1 MSDIKIKETP
11 VEDEQAQPILT
22 HEKSLSQKIA
32 HGSEASDILDQQMV
46 SLGIQLVTQLNVL
59 IKTSR
64 IYERTN
70 KALDKPV
77 DAMLTL
83 IKTMAHDQPVTLRL
97 QNDFLFLGDSHLKVN
112 AQQMAVATSI
122 IDVLNTWKI
131 GGMTFSLAA
140 ESKDLRE
147 FAALFVSFDPG
158 NKTIEDLQKEIR
170 ARGIAGID
178 LEEQRQLQI
187 RKGPG
192 TAGNTGPGTAGNTG
206 PGTAGNTGPRTAGNT
221 GPGTAGNTGPDGT
234 ENADP
239 KMQRKANGRNA
250 YAKVGGS
257 VGTLTQSARE
267 GGTVSFKQARR
278 AIQNIIDLMVDD
290 EASIL
295 GLTTLRCHDQYTHNH
310 SVNVSLLSIALANRA
325 GYPKVELADLGLA
338 ALFHDMGKSTIPM
351 EVLNKPGEFT
361 DEDWVAM
368 RNHPTEGVLG
378 LSKMR
383 GITNLPGRMAAAS
396 FEHHMNL
403 DFSGYPKLTVPWT
416 ISLTGRILTIADCYD
431 AMTSSRVYR
440 REPMSPSK
448 VLNMMLSKS
457 GKSFDAVL
465 LKLFVNCVGILP
477 IGSLV
482 MLDTNEL
489 AVVLKPA
496 VDKANTERPFVRVI
510 TDPQGNSVDH
520 GREIDLTEKNETG
533 DFRDNIIRLIDNT
546 EYKFDTSR
554 YFV

>member
-1 MSDIKIKETP
+1 MSDIKIKEAP
-11 VEDEQAQPILT
+11 VADELAQPILT
-22 HEKSLSQKIA
+22 HERSLSQKIA

-46 SLGIQLVTQLNVL
+46 MLGIQLVTQLNVL

-70 KALDKPV
+70 AALDKPV
-77 DAMLTL
+77 DAILTL
-83 IKTMAHDQPVTLRL
+83 IKTMAQDQPVTLRL
-97 QNDFLFLGDSHLKVN
+97 QNDFLFLGNSHLKVN

-122 IDVLNTWKI
+122 IDALNAWKI
-131 GGMTFSLAA
+131 GGMIFSLTV

-147 FAALFVSFDPG
+147 FAALFVSLDPD
-158 NKTIEDLQKEIR
+158 NKTIEDLQKEIT
-170 ARGIAGID
+170 ARGIVGIE

-187 RKGPG
+187 RQGPG
-192 TAGNTGPGTAGNTG
+192 TAGDTGPGTAGNTG
-206 PGTAGNTGPRTAGNT
+206 PGTV
-221 GPGTAGNTGPDGT
+221 GNTGPDGT
-234 ENADP
+234 GSTDL
-239 KMQRKANGRNA
+239 KVQRKMNAMNG
-250 YAKVGGS
+250 YAKVAGS
-257 VGTLTQSARE
+257 VGTLTQASRE
-267 GGTVSFKQARR
+267 GGTASFKQAKR

-290 EASIL
+290 EAAVL

-310 SVNVSLLSIALANRA
+310 SVNVSLLSIALANRV

-361 DEDWVAM
+361 DDDWVAM
-368 RNHPTEGVLG
+368 RNHPTEGVLS

-396 FEHHMNL
+396 FEHHMNQ

-457 GKSFDAVL
+457 GKSFDPVL
-465 LKLFVNCVGILP
+465 LKLFVNCVGIIP

-482 MLDTNEL
+482 MLETSEL

-496 VDKANTERPFVRVI
+496 ADKANGERPIVRVI

-520 GREIDLTEKNETG
+520 GREVDLTEKDETG
-533 DFRDNIIRLIDNT
+533 DFRHNIIRLIDNT

-554 YFV
+554 YFT

>member
-1 MSDIKIKETP
+1 VSDIKINETP
-11 VEDEQAQPILT
+11 VADEQAQPILT
-22 HEKSLSQKIA
+22 HEKSISQKIA
-32 HGSEASDILDQQMV
+32 RGSEAGDILDQQMV
-46 SLGIQLVTQLNVL
+46 MLGIQLVTQLNVL

-70 KALDKPV
+70 AALDKPV
-77 DAMLTL
+77 ETMLTL
-83 IKTMAHDQPVTLRL
+83 IKTMAQDQPVTLRL

-122 IDVLNTWKI
+122 IDALNAWKI
-131 GGMTFSLAA
+131 GGITFSLTA

-147 FAALFVSFDPG
+147 FAALFVGLDPE
-158 NKTIEDLQKEIR
+158 NKALEDLQKEIT
-170 ARGIAGID
+170 ARGIAGIE
-178 LEEQRQLQI
+178 LEEQRQLQL
-187 RKGPG
+187 RKNFGTTRHTSPG
-192 TAGNTGPGTAGNTG
+192 TTDNKSPEGTGST
-206 PGTAGNTGPRTAGNT
+206 
-221 GPGTAGNTGPDGT
+221 
-234 ENADP
+234 DP
-239 KMQRKANGRNA
+239 KAQRKMNAKNG
-250 YAKVGGS
+250 YARVAGS
-257 VGTLTQSARE
+257 VGALTQSSRE
-267 GGTVSFKQARR
+267 GGMASFKQAKR

-290 EASIL
+290 ETAVL

-310 SVNVSLLSIALANRA
+310 SVNVSLLSIALANRV

-361 DEDWVAM
+361 DDDWVAM
-368 RNHPTEGVLG
+368 RNHPTEGVLS

-416 ISLTGRILTIADCYD
+416 LSLTGRILTIADCYD

-465 LKLFVNCVGILP
+465 LKLFVNCVGIVP

-482 MLDTNEL
+482 MLETNEL

-496 VDKANTERPFVRVI
+496 TDKANAERPFVRVI
-510 TDPQGNSVDH
+510 TDPQGNSVEH
-520 GREIDLTEKNETG
+520 GREIDLTEKDEVG
-533 DFRDNIIRLIDNT
+533 DFRDSIIRLIDNT

>member
-1 MSDIKIKETP
+1 MNDSKIDAIS
-11 VEDEQAQPILT
+11 VEDEHVQPILT
-22 HEKSLSQKIA
+22 HEQSLSQKIA
-32 HGSEASDILDQQMV
+32 LGSEAGDILAQQMIA
-46 SLGIQLVTQLNVL
+46 LGIQLVTQLNVL

-64 IYERTN
+64 IYEPMN
-70 KALDKPV
+70 AALDKPV
-77 DAMLTL
+77 EAMLTL
-83 IKTMAHDQPVTLRL
+83 IKTMAHDRPVTLRL

-122 IDVLNTWKI
+122 IDVLNSWKV
-131 GGMTFSLAA
+131 GGVAFSSTV
-140 ESKDLRE
+140 ESKDLRG
-147 FAALFVSFDPG
+147 FAALFVGLDPA
-158 NKTIEDLQKEIR
+158 NNTLHDLRREITER
-170 ARGIAGID
+170 KIGGIA

-187 RKGPG
+187 R
-192 TAGNTGPGTAGNTG
+192 NTPELGGADLK
-206 PGTAGNTGPRTAGNT
+206 ARQKL
-221 GPGTAGNTGPDGT
+221 
-234 ENADP
+234 NA
-239 KMQRKANGRNA
+239 KNG
-250 YAKVGGS
+250 YAKLAGS
-257 VGTLTQSARE
+257 VGALTQSAHE
-267 GGTVSFKQARR
+267 GGKLNFKQAKR
-278 AIQNIIDLMVDD
+278 AIQNIIDRMVDD
-290 EASIL
+290 ETAVL

-310 SVNVSLLSIALANRA
+310 SVNVSLLSMALGNRA
-325 GYPKVELADLGLA
+325 GYPKADLADLGLA

-351 EVLNKPGEFT
+351 EILNKPGEFT
-361 DEDWVAM
+361 DDDWAAM
-368 RNHPTEGVLG
+368 RSHPTEGVLS

-416 ISLTGRILTIADCYD
+416 LSLTGRILTIADCYD

-457 GKSFDAVL
+457 GKAFDTVL
-465 LKLFVNCVGILP
+465 LKLFVNCVGIIP

-482 MLDTNEL
+482 MLETSEL

-496 VDKANTERPFVRVI
+496 VDKANAERPFIKVI
-510 TDPQGNSVDH
+510 TDPQGNPVAH
-520 GREIDLTEKNETG
+520 GSEIDLTEKDESG
-533 DFRDNIIRLIDNT
+533 DFRHNIIRLIDNT

>member
-1 MSDIKIKETP
+1 VNDIKIKETP

-32 HGSEASDILDQQMV
+32 HGSEARDILDQQMV
-46 SLGIQLVTQLNVL
+46 MLGIQLVTQLNVL

-70 KALDKPV
+70 AALDKPV

-97 QNDFLFLGDSHLKVN
+97 QNDFLFLGNSHLKVN

-131 GGMTFSLAA
+131 GGMTFSLTV

-158 NKTIEDLQKEIR
+158 NKTIEDLQKEIK

-187 RKGPG
+187 RKGSETAENTAPG
-192 TAGNTGPGTAGNTG
+192 TAGNTGPGTGGNTG
-206 PGTAGNTGPRTAGNT
+206 PGTAENTK
-221 GPGTAGNTGPDGT
+221 PDGT

-239 KMQRKANGRNA
+239 KVQRRVNARNA

-361 DEDWVAM
+361 DEDWAAM

-457 GKSFDAVL
+457 GKAFDAVL

-510 TDPQGNSVDH
+510 TDPQGNSIDH
-520 GREIDLTEKNETG
+520 GREIDLTEKDETG
-533 DFRDNIIRLIDNT
+533 DFRDNIIRLVDNT

-554 YFV
+554 YFA

>member
-1 MSDIKIKETP
+1 VSDIKIKEDS
-11 VEDEQAQPILT
+11 VADEEAQPILT

-32 HGSEASDILDQQMV
+32 HGSEAGDILDQQMV
-46 SLGIQLVTQLNVL
+46 MLGIQLVTQLNVL

-70 KALDKPV
+70 AALDKPV

-97 QNDFLFLGDSHLKVN
+97 QNDFLFLGNSHLKVN
-112 AQQMAVATSI
+112 AQQMAVASSI
-122 IDVLNTWKI
+122 IDALNTWKI
-131 GGMTFSLAA
+131 GGVTFSSVV

-147 FAALFVSFDPG
+147 FAALFVSLDPA
-158 NKTIEDLQKEIR
+158 NKTIEDFQKEIT
-170 ARGIAGID
+170 ARGIAGIE
-178 LEEQRQLQI
+178 LGEQRQLQI
-187 RKGPG
+187 RRGPG
-192 TAGNTGPGTAGNTG
+192 TAENTGPGTAGNTG
-206 PGTAGNTGPRTAGNT
+206 PGTAGNTGP
-221 GPGTAGNTGPDGT
+221 DGT
-234 ENADP
+234 ESTAP
-239 KMQRKANGRNA
+239 KIQRKINAKNG
-250 YAKVGGS
+250 YAKVAAS
-257 VGTLTQSARE
+257 VGGLTQSSRE
-267 GGTVSFKQARR
+267 GGTISFKQAKR

-290 EASIL
+290 EATVL

-310 SVNVSLLSIALANRA
+310 SVNVSLLSMALANRA

-361 DEDWVAM
+361 DDDWVAM
-368 RNHPTEGVLG
+368 RNHPTEGVLS

-416 ISLTGRILTIADCYD
+416 LSLTGRILTIADCYD

-448 VLNMMLSKS
+448 VLTMMLSKS
-457 GKSFDAVL
+457 GKAFDAVL
-465 LKLFVNCVGILP
+465 LKLFVNCVGIIP

-482 MLDTNEL
+482 MLETKEL

-496 VDKANTERPFVRVI
+496 ADKANAERPFVRVI
-510 TDPQGNSVDH
+510 TDPQGDSIDD
-520 GREIDLTEKNETG
+520 GREVDLTEKDEAG
-533 DFRDNIIRLIDNT
+533 DFRHNIIRLIDNT
-546 EYKFDTSR
+546 EYKYDTSR

>member
-1 MSDIKIKETP
+1 MSDIKIKEAP
-11 VEDEQAQPILT
+11 VADEQSQPILT
-22 HEKSLSQKIA
+22 HERSLTHKIA
-32 HGSEASDILDQQMV
+32 HGSSAGDILDQQMIM
-46 SLGIQLVTQLNVL
+46 LGIQLVTQLNVL

-64 IYERTN
+64 IYDRTN
-70 KALDKPV
+70 AALDKPV

-122 IDVLNTWKI
+122 IDALNALKI
-131 GGMTFSLAA
+131 GGITFSSTV

-147 FAALFVSFDPG
+147 FAALFVSLDPD
-158 NKTIEDLQKEIR
+158 NKTVEDLQKEVT
-170 ARGIAGID
+170 ARGIAGIA

-187 RKGPG
+187 RERPG
-192 TAGNTGPGTAGNTG
+192 TTGD
-206 PGTAGNTGPRTAGNT
+206 TGPRTAGNSK
-221 GPGTAGNTGPDGT
+221 PDDT
-234 ENADP
+234 ESADP
-239 KMQRKANGRNA
+239 TKQRKANARNA

-278 AIQNIIDLMVDD
+278 AIQNIIDLMMDD
-290 EASIL
+290 EASVL
-295 GLTTLRCHDQYTHNH
+295 ALTTLRCHDQYTHNH
-310 SVNVSLLSIALANRA
+310 SVNVSLLSMALANRA

-368 RNHPTEGVLG
+368 RNHPTEGVLS

-416 ISLTGRILTIADCYD
+416 LSLTGRILTIADCYD

-457 GKSFDAVL
+457 GKAFDAVL
-465 LKLFVNCVGILP
+465 LKLFVNCVGIIP

-482 MLDTNEL
+482 MLETSEL

-496 VDKANTERPFVRVI
+496 IDKSNAERPFVKII

-520 GREIDLTEKNETG
+520 GREVDLTEKDETG
-533 DFRDNIIRLIDNT
+533 DFRHNIIRLIDNT

>member
-1 MSDIKIKETP
+1 MSDIKIKEAP
-11 VEDEQAQPILT
+11 VADEQAQPILT
-22 HEKSLSQKIA
+22 HERSLSQKIA
-32 HGSEASDILDQQMV
+32 SGSEASDILDQQMV
-46 SLGIQLVTQLNVL
+46 MLGIQLVTQLNVL

-70 KALDKPV
+70 AALDKPV

-83 IKTMAHDQPVTLRL
+83 IKTMAQDQPVTLRL
-97 QNDFLFLGDSHLKVN
+97 QNDFLFLGNSHLRVN

-122 IDVLNTWKI
+122 IDALNAWKI
-131 GGMTFSLAA
+131 GGMIFSLTV

-147 FAALFVSFDPG
+147 FAALFVSLDPD
-158 NKTIEDLQKEIR
+158 NKTIEDLQKEIT
-170 ARGIAGID
+170 ARGIVGIE

-187 RKGPG
+187 RQGPGTAGNIGPG

-206 PGTAGNTGPRTAGNT
+206 P
-221 GPGTAGNTGPDGT
+221 DGT
-234 ENADP
+234 GSADL
-239 KMQRKANGRNA
+239 KVQRKMNAMNG
-250 YAKVGGS
+250 YAKVAGS
-257 VGTLTQSARE
+257 VGTLTQASRE
-267 GGTVSFKQARR
+267 GGTASFKQAKR

-290 EASIL
+290 EAAVL

-310 SVNVSLLSIALANRA
+310 SVNVSLLSIALANRV

-368 RNHPTEGVLG
+368 RKHPTEGVLS

-396 FEHHMNL
+396 FEHHMNQ

-457 GKSFDAVL
+457 GKSFDPVL
-465 LKLFVNCVGILP
+465 LKLFVNCVGIIP

-482 MLDTNEL
+482 MLETSEL

-496 VDKANTERPFVRVI
+496 EDKANGERPIVRVI

-520 GREIDLTEKNETG
+520 GREVDLTEKDETG
-533 DFRDNIIRLIDNT
+533 NFRHNVIRLIDNT

-554 YFV
+554 YFT

>member
-1 MSDIKIKETP
+1 MSDSKIKETP

-22 HEKSLSQKIA
+22 HERSISQKIA
-32 HGSEASDILDQQMV
+32 RGSEAGDILDQQMV
-46 SLGIQLVTQLNVL
+46 MLGIQLVTQLNVL

-70 KALDKPV
+70 AALDKPV
-77 DAMLTL
+77 DTMLTL
-83 IKTMAHDQPVTLRL
+83 IKTMAQDQPVTLRL
-97 QNDFLFLGDSHLKVN
+97 QNDFLFLWDSHLKVN

-122 IDVLNTWKI
+122 IDALNVWKI
-131 GGMTFSLAA
+131 GGVTFSLTV

-147 FAALFVSFDPG
+147 FAALFVSLDPEHKG
-158 NKTIEDLQKEIR
+158 LEDLQKEIT
-170 ARGIAGID
+170 ARGIVGIE
-178 LEEQRQLQI
+178 LEEQRQLQL
-187 RKGPG
+187 KSNQG
-192 TAGNTGPGTAGNTG
+192 TARTTSPGVTENK
-206 PGTAGNTGPRTAGNT
+206 
-221 GPGTAGNTGPDGT
+221 GPDGT
-234 ENADP
+234 GSPDPNA
-239 KMQRKANGRNA
+239 QRKINAKNG
-250 YAKVGGS
+250 YAKMAGS
-257 VGTLTQSARE
+257 VGTLTQSACE
-267 GGTVSFKQARR
+267 GGSVSFKQAKR

-290 EASIL
+290 EAAVL

-310 SVNVSLLSIALANRA
+310 SVNVSLLSLALANRV
-325 GYPKVELADLGLA
+325 GYPRVELADLGLA

-368 RNHPTEGVLG
+368 RNHPTEGVLS

-416 ISLTGRILTIADCYD
+416 LSLTGRILTIADCYD

-457 GKSFDAVL
+457 GKAFDAVL
-465 LKLFVNCVGILP
+465 LKLFVNCVGIIP
-477 IGSLV
+477 IGSMV
-482 MLDTNEL
+482 MLETNEL
-489 AVVLKPA
+489 AVVLKPP
-496 VDKANTERPFVRVI
+496 VDKADAERPFVRVI
-510 TDPQGNSVDH
+510 SDPQGNSVDH
-520 GREIDLTEKNETG
+520 GREIDLTEKNEFG
-533 DFRDNIIRLIDNT
+533 DFRHSIIRLIDNT
-546 EYKFDTSR
+546 EYKVDTSR
-554 YFV
+554 YFT

>member
-1 MSDIKIKETP
+1 VSDIKIKETP

-32 HGSEASDILDQQMV
+32 HGSEARDILDQQMV
-46 SLGIQLVTQLNVL
+46 MLGIQLVTQLNVL

-112 AQQMAVATSI
+112 AQQMAVASSI

-131 GGMTFSLAA
+131 GGVTFSLAA

-158 NKTIEDLQKEIR
+158 NKTLEDLQKEIR

-187 RKGPG
+187 RTGPG
-192 TAGNTGPGTAGNTG
+192 TTGNTGPGTAGNRG
-206 PGTAGNTGPRTAGNT
+206 SGTAGNTGS
-221 GPGTAGNTGPDGT
+221 GTAGNTGPDGT
-234 ENADP
+234 ESADP
-239 KMQRKANGRNA
+239 KMQRKANARNA

-290 EASIL
+290 EASVL

-310 SVNVSLLSIALANRA
+310 SVNVSLLSMALANRA

-338 ALFHDMGKSTIPM
+338 ALFHDMGKSSIPM

-368 RNHPTEGVLG
+368 RNHPIEGVLS

-416 ISLTGRILTIADCYD
+416 LSLTGRILTIADCYD

-496 VDKANTERPFVRVI
+496 VDKANTERPFVKVI
-510 TDPQGNSVDH
+510 TDPQGNSIDR
-520 GREIDLTEKNETG
+520 GREIDLTEKNEAG

-554 YFV
+554 YFT